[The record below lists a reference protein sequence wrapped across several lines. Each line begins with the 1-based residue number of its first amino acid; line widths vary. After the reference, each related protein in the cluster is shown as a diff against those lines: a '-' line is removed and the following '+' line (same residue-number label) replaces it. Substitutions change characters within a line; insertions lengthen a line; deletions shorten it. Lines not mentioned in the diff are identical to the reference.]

1 MHLVSNFYTKEF
13 VINYTTDYSNTLTF
27 LRSEDTAQQF
37 TMTVQTG
44 DNYANAQDPHGS
56 FDYDDYGLYIFK
68 THMINKNKSSTQ
80 NLFSPVPVFIVS

>member
-1 MHLVSNFYTKEF
+1 MHFVSIFYTKEF
-13 VINYTTDYSNTLTF
+13 VINYTTDYSNTLMF
-27 LRSEDTAQQF
+27 LISEDTAQQF

-68 THMINKNKSSTQ
+68 THIISRNKSSTQ
-80 NLFSPVPVFIVS
+80 ICFSLSPFFSVS